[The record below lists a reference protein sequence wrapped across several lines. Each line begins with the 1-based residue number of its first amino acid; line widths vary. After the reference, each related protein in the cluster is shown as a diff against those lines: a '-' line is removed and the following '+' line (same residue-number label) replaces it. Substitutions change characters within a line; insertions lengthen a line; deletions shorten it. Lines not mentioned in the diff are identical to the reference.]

1 MTPNAPI
8 GADTREPSAG
18 DAGRAGPPLLAV
30 EGLTVEFDGPTGP
43 VRAVDGV
50 SFTIARGEKFAL
62 VGESGSGKT
71 VTALSLLRLAGD
83 ARISGRVTLGG
94 RDLAA
99 LSEREMRGVRGRE
112 IAMIFQE
119 PMTALN
125 PLYPVGDQIAE
136 TLTLHEGA
144 SRTVARARAIELLEL
159 TGIPE
164 PQRRVDSYPHELSGG
179 QRQRAMIAM
188 ALACSPSLLVA
199 DEPTTALDVTIQ
211 RQIVELLDELQRRI
225 GMSVL
230 LITHDLPLVR
240 RFADRVGVMRRGRLL
255 EVAPTPALFD
265 APQDPYTRRLIDSRP
280 RRAIEPL
287 PADAPELVR
296 GEGVGCRFWF
306 KTGWF
311 GRKPFDAVRDV
322 DLTVRRGE
330 TVGIVGESGSGK
342 TTLGMTLLRLSG
354 GEPSG
359 RIEFDGERLD
369 GRAQASLRPL
379 RRRMQVVFQDPYNS
393 LSPRMTIEQIVG
405 EGLALHRPELD
416 AAARRDAIVS
426 MLAEVGLDGSALSRY
441 PHEFSGGQRQR
452 IAIARAAIVLTDQ
465 AAAGT
470 DRSAAGGAGLLL
482 LDEPTS
488 ALDVSVQQ
496 QVLELLV
503 GLQRKYGLSY
513 LFITHDL
520 AVIRAMAHRVLV
532 MKDGRVVESGETLA
546 LFESP
551 REAYTRTLLA
561 AASA

>member
-1 MTPNAPI
+1 MTALPRDEAPRV
-8 GADTREPSAG
+8 AT
-18 DAGRAGPPLLAV
+18 PLLSV
-30 EGLTVEFDGPTGP
+30 EGLTVEFDGPNGP

-71 VTALSLLRLAGD
+71 VSALALLRLAGD
-83 ARISGRVTLGG
+83 ARVGGQVRLGG
-94 RDLAA
+94 RELGG
-99 LSEREMRGVRGRE
+99 LSEQQMRGVRGKE

-125 PLYPVGDQIAE
+125 PLYTIGDQIGE
-136 TLTLHEGA
+136 TLALHEGM
-144 SRTVARARAIELLEL
+144 SRSAARARAIELLEL

-164 PQRRVDSYPHELSGG
+164 PERRVDSYPHELSGG

-211 RQIVELLDELQRRI
+211 RQIVELLDDLQRRL

-240 RFADRVGVMRRGRLL
+240 RFADRVGVMRRGHLL
-255 EVAPTPALFD
+255 EVAPTAQLFD
-265 APQDPYTRRLIDSRP
+265 APRDPYTRALIDSRP
-280 RRAIEPL
+280 RRSVEPL
-287 PADAPELVR
+287 PPATPELMR

-306 KTGWF
+306 RSGWF
-311 GRKPFDAVRDV
+311 SKKPFDAVKGV
-322 DLTVRRGE
+322 DLSVRRGE

-342 TTLGMTLLRLSG
+342 TTLGMTLLRLSSG
-354 GEPSG
+354 TPSG
-359 RIEFDGERLD
+359 TVSFDGERLD
-369 GRAQASLRPL
+369 GRAQSALRPL

-405 EGLALHRPELD
+405 EGVALHRPELD
-416 AAARRDAIVS
+416 ARARRDAIVA
-426 MLAEVGLDGSALSRY
+426 MLSEVGLDASALSRY

-452 IAIARAAIVLTDQ
+452 IAIARAAILQ
-465 AAAGT
+465 PA
-470 DRSAAGGAGLLL
+470 LML

-496 QVLELLV
+496 QVLELLA

-520 AVIRAMAHRVLV
+520 AVIRAMAHRVIV
-532 MKDGRVVESGETLA
+532 MKDGQVVESGETLA
-546 LFESP
+546 LFDAP
-551 REAYTRTLLA
+551 RAEYTRTLLA
-561 AASA
+561 AVSH

>member
-1 MTPNAPI
+1 M
-8 GADTREPSAG
+8 SALPR
-18 DAGRAGPPLLAV
+18 DEASRVATPLLSV
-30 EGLTVEFDGPTGP
+30 EGLTVEFDGPNGP

-71 VTALSLLRLAGD
+71 VSALAMLRLAGD
-83 ARISGRVTLGG
+83 ARVGGQVRLGG
-94 RDLAA
+94 RELGA
-99 LSEREMRGVRGRE
+99 LTEQQMRGVRGKE

-125 PLYPVGDQIAE
+125 PLYTIGDQIGE
-136 TLTLHEGA
+136 TLVLHEGM
-144 SRTVARARAIELLEL
+144 SRSAARARAIELLEL

-164 PQRRVDSYPHELSGG
+164 PGRRVDSYPHELSGG

-211 RQIVELLDELQRRI
+211 RQIVELLDDLQRRL

-240 RFADRVGVMRRGRLL
+240 RFADRVGVMRRGHLL
-255 EVAPTPALFD
+255 EVAPTAQLFD
-265 APQDPYTRRLIDSRP
+265 APQDPYTRALIDSRP
-280 RRAIEPL
+280 RRSVEPL
-287 PADAPELVR
+287 PPATPELLH

-306 KTGWF
+306 RSGWF
-311 GRKPFDAVRDV
+311 SKKPFDAVKGV
-322 DLTVRRGE
+322 DLSVRRGE

-342 TTLGMTLLRLSG
+342 TTLGMTLLRLTSG
-354 GEPSG
+354 TPSG
-359 RIEFDGERLD
+359 TVSFDGERLD
-369 GRAQASLRPL
+369 GRSQSALRPL

-405 EGLALHRPELD
+405 EGVALHRPELD
-416 AAARRDAIVS
+416 ARARREAIVA
-426 MLAEVGLDGSALSRY
+426 MLGEVGLDASALSRY

-452 IAIARAAIVLTDQ
+452 IAIARAAILQ
-465 AAAGT
+465 PA
-470 DRSAAGGAGLLL
+470 LML

-496 QVLELLV
+496 QVLELLA

-520 AVIRAMAHRVLV
+520 AVIRAMAHRVIV
-532 MKDGRVVESGETLA
+532 MKDGQVVEAGETLA
-546 LFESP
+546 LFDSP
-551 REAYTRTLLA
+551 RAEYTRTLLA
-561 AASA
+561 AVSH

>member
-1 MTPNAPI
+1 MTALPRDEAPRV
-8 GADTREPSAG
+8 AT
-18 DAGRAGPPLLAV
+18 PLLSV
-30 EGLTVEFDGPTGP
+30 EGLTVEFDGPNGP

-71 VTALSLLRLAGD
+71 VSALALLRLAGD
-83 ARISGRVTLGG
+83 ARVGGQVRLGG
-94 RDLAA
+94 RELGG
-99 LSEREMRGVRGRE
+99 LSEQQMRGVRGKE

-125 PLYPVGDQIAE
+125 PLYTIGDQIGE
-136 TLTLHEGA
+136 TLALHEGM
-144 SRTVARARAIELLEL
+144 SRSAARARAIELLEL

-164 PQRRVDSYPHELSGG
+164 PGRRVDSYPHELSGG

-211 RQIVELLDELQRRI
+211 RQIVELLDDLQRRL

-240 RFADRVGVMRRGRLL
+240 RFADRVGVMRRGHLL
-255 EVAPTPALFD
+255 EVAPTAQLFD
-265 APQDPYTRRLIDSRP
+265 APRDPYTRALIDSRP
-280 RRAIEPL
+280 RRSVEPL
-287 PADAPELVR
+287 PPATPELMR

-306 KTGWF
+306 RSGWF
-311 GRKPFDAVRDV
+311 SKKPFDAVKGV
-322 DLTVRRGE
+322 DLSVRRGE

-342 TTLGMTLLRLSG
+342 TTLGMTLLRLS
-354 GEPSG
+354 SG
-359 RIEFDGERLD
+359 TRSGTVSFDGERLD
-369 GRAQASLRPL
+369 GRAQSALRPL

-405 EGLALHRPELD
+405 EGVALHRPELD
-416 AAARRDAIVS
+416 ARARRDAIVA
-426 MLAEVGLDGSALSRY
+426 MLGEVGLDASALSRY

-452 IAIARAAIVLTDQ
+452 IAIARAAILQ
-465 AAAGT
+465 PA
-470 DRSAAGGAGLLL
+470 LML

-496 QVLELLV
+496 QVLELLA

-520 AVIRAMAHRVLV
+520 AVIRAMAHRVIV
-532 MKDGRVVESGETLA
+532 MKDGQVVESGETLA
-546 LFESP
+546 LFDAP
-551 REAYTRTLLA
+551 RAEYTRTLLA
-561 AASA
+561 AVSH

>member
-1 MTPNAPI
+1 MTALPRDEAPRV
-8 GADTREPSAG
+8 AT
-18 DAGRAGPPLLAV
+18 PLLSV
-30 EGLTVEFDGPTGP
+30 EGLTVEFDGPNGP

-71 VTALSLLRLAGD
+71 VSALALLRLAGD
-83 ARISGRVTLGG
+83 ARVGGQVRLGG
-94 RDLAA
+94 RELGG
-99 LSEREMRGVRGRE
+99 LSEQQMRGVRGKE

-125 PLYPVGDQIAE
+125 PLYTIGDQIGE
-136 TLTLHEGA
+136 TLALHEGM
-144 SRTVARARAIELLEL
+144 SRSAARARAIELLEL

-164 PQRRVDSYPHELSGG
+164 PERRVDSYPHELSGG

-211 RQIVELLDELQRRI
+211 RQIVELLDDLQRRL

-240 RFADRVGVMRRGRLL
+240 RFADRVGVMRRGHLL
-255 EVAPTPALFD
+255 EVAPTAQLFD
-265 APQDPYTRRLIDSRP
+265 APRDPYTRALIDSRP
-280 RRAIEPL
+280 RRSVEPL
-287 PADAPELVR
+287 PPATPELMR

-306 KTGWF
+306 RSGWF
-311 GRKPFDAVRDV
+311 SKKPFDAVKGV
-322 DLTVRRGE
+322 DLSVRRGE

-342 TTLGMTLLRLSG
+342 TTLGMTLLRLSSG
-354 GEPSG
+354 TPSG
-359 RIEFDGERLD
+359 TVSFDGERLD
-369 GRAQASLRPL
+369 GRAQSALRPL

-405 EGLALHRPELD
+405 EGVALHRPELD
-416 AAARRDAIVS
+416 ARARRDAIVA
-426 MLAEVGLDGSALSRY
+426 MLGEVGLDASALSRY

-452 IAIARAAIVLTDQ
+452 IAIARAAILQ
-465 AAAGT
+465 PA
-470 DRSAAGGAGLLL
+470 LML

-496 QVLELLV
+496 QVLELLA

-520 AVIRAMAHRVLV
+520 AVIRAMAHRVIV
-532 MKDGRVVESGETLA
+532 MKDGQVVESGETLA
-546 LFESP
+546 LFDAP
-551 REAYTRTLLA
+551 RAEYTRTLLA
-561 AASA
+561 AVSH

>member
-1 MTPNAPI
+1 MSALP
-8 GADTREPSAG
+8 REPAPGATS
-18 DAGRAGPPLLAV
+18 PLLEV
-30 EGLTVEFDGPTGP
+30 EGLTVEFAGPSGW

-50 SFTIARGEKFAL
+50 SFSIARGEKFAL

-71 VTALSLLRLAGD
+71 VSALSLLRLAGD
-83 ARISGRVTLGG
+83 ARVTGRVSLGG
-94 RDLAA
+94 RDLAG

-136 TLTLHEGA
+136 TLMLHEGA
-144 SRTVARARAIELLEL
+144 SRAAARARSIELLDL

-188 ALACSPSLLVA
+188 ALACSPQLLVA

-255 EVAPTPALFD
+255 EVAPTVELFD
-265 APQDPYTRRLIDSRP
+265 APKDPYTRRLIDSRP
-280 RRAIEPL
+280 KRSIEPL
-287 PADAPELVR
+287 PSDAPELMR
-296 GEGVGCRFWF
+296 GTGVGCRFWF
-306 KTGWF
+306 KSGWF

-322 DLTVRRGE
+322 DVSIRRGE

-342 TTLGMTLLRLSG
+342 TTLGMTLLRLSSG
-354 GEPSG
+354 TPSG
-359 RIEFDGERLD
+359 EVSFDGDRLD
-369 GRAQASLRPL
+369 GRGHTALRPL
-379 RRRMQVVFQDPYNS
+379 RRRMQVVFQDPYNA

-416 AAARRDAIVS
+416 ARARREAIVA
-426 MLAEVGLDGSALSRY
+426 MLAEVGLDGAVLSRY

-452 IAIARAAIVLTDQ
+452 IAIARAAILQ
-465 AAAGT
+465 PA
-470 DRSAAGGAGLLL
+470 LLL

-546 LFESP
+546 LFEAP

-561 AASA
+561 AASR

>member
-1 MTPNAPI
+1 M
-8 GADTREPSAG
+8 SALPRG
-18 DAGRAGPPLLAV
+18 EAARVAVPLLEVDDLSVA
-30 EGLTVEFDGPTGP
+30 FDGPNGP
-43 VRAVDGV
+43 VRVVDGV
-50 SFTIARGEKFAL
+50 SFTIGRGEKFAL

-71 VTALSLLRLAGD
+71 VSALAMLRIAGD
-83 ARISGRVTLGG
+83 ARIGGRVVFAGRELG
-94 RDLAA
+94 AM
-99 LSEREMRGVRGRE
+99 SERQMRGVRGKE

-125 PLYPVGDQIAE
+125 PLYTVGDQIGE
-136 TLTLHEGA
+136 TLVLHEGM
-144 SRTVARARAIELLEL
+144 SRAVARKRATELLEL

-164 PQRRVDSYPHELSGG
+164 PGRRVDSYPHELSGG

-188 ALACSPSLLVA
+188 ALACSPSLLIA

-211 RQIVELLDELQRRI
+211 RQIVELLDELQRRL

-255 EVAPTPALFD
+255 ELAPTAELFA
-265 APQDPYTRRLIDSRP
+265 APRDPYTRQLIDSRP
-280 RRAIEPL
+280 RRSVEAL
-287 PADAPELVR
+287 AADTPELMR
-296 GEGVGCRFWF
+296 AEGVGCRFWF
-306 KTGWF
+306 KSGWF
-311 GRKPFDAVRDV
+311 AKKPFDAVKGV
-322 DLTVRRGE
+322 DLSVRQGE

-342 TTLGMTLLRLSG
+342 TTLGMTLLRLS
-354 GEPSG
+354 SG
-359 RIEFDGERLD
+359 TPTGSVSFDGERLD
-369 GRAQASLRPL
+369 TRTQSALRPL

-405 EGLALHRPELD
+405 EGVALHRPELD
-416 AAARRDAIVS
+416 VRMRRDAIVA
-426 MLAEVGLDGSALSRY
+426 MMGEVGLDASALSRY

-452 IAIARAAIVLTDQ
+452 IAIARAAILQ
-465 AAAGT
+465 P
-470 DRSAAGGAGLLL
+470 SLML

-520 AVIRAMAHRVLV
+520 AVIRAMAHRVIV
-532 MKDGRVVESGETLA
+532 MKDGIVVETGETQA
-546 LFESP
+546 LFASP
-551 REAYTRTLLA
+551 SAEYTRLLLA
-561 AASA
+561 AAELAPER